1 MRHTIRLFA
10 RTPVS
15 TIAAVVTLALAIGAS
30 TLVFS
35 VVDGVLLREL
45 PYHDPS
51 RLVAI
56 WEANLPRGTTENV
69 VSPANFLFWRD
80 LNHSF
85 SQMAAV
91 SMTFKTTVT
100 AGRAAPEELPLQ
112 VVSAGL
118 FPMLGI
124 KPAVGR
130 VFTDAEDRPRSRVV
144 VVSHRYWRTRLGGA
158 FNAIGQSIRLGGD
171 PHVILG
177 VMPAG
182 FSVLD
187 ADVDL
192 WLPTGFTEEARTPR
206 GRWHAVVARLR
217 DDATLPSAQSD
228 MTTVAASLTRR
239 FPDFD
244 TGWTARVVP
253 LHAQVTGR
261 IAPALKLLGGAVL
274 CVLLIGCANVA
285 NLLLARGSAR
295 RRELAVRAA
304 LGASRA
310 RLVRQ
315 LLGECLALSLA
326 AGLAGWG
333 LAAGGLRFIRAF
345 VADADVIPR
354 LGEVSLDLRVVGFAV
369 IASAGAALLAGLLP
383 AVSASRLAL
392 VDALKDGS
400 RGHTSASGARLRP
413 LLVALEVALAVM
425 LLSGAGLLVRSLSR
439 LIDVDPGFTAQG
451 VATMPVSLSGPRY
464 EAPAARITF
473 FKRLTERVAAL
484 PGVESAGAISF
495 IPMVGLGSATGFE
508 VVGRSKPALG
518 QEPVADVRIVS
529 GDYFEAMRIPL
540 RKGRLF
546 QATDS
551 GDRAHV
557 IIINQAL
564 ADEVFPGQDP
574 LGHELVLQWEDTI
587 PDRIVGV
594 VGNVLHRGLDSKARP
609 MTYWP
614 QERFANGYMTLT
626 VKTQEPAPA
635 IAPLLARTL
644 RQLDPEVAQTPV
656 RPMADLLAATVAT
669 RRLVMTL
676 IGVFAGLAL
685 VLAALGIYS
694 VVTCVVAERRGELA
708 IRLALGAQ
716 PRGIVWLVVGEAL
729 ITTAV
734 GALGGLTVAL
744 ALGRLV
750 RSLLFQV
757 TPTDPIALAIP
768 IGLLLAVGI
777 VASWAPGRTASRVDP
792 MDALRAD

>member
-10 RTPVS
+10 RTPAS
-15 TIAAVVTLALAIGAS
+15 TVTAVATLALAIGAS

-35 VVDGVLLREL
+35 VLDGVLIRDL
-45 PYHDPS
+45 PYRDPE
-51 RLVAI
+51 RLVVV
-56 WEANLPRGTTENV
+56 WEANPRLGAMENV
-69 VSPANFLFWRD
+69 VAPANFLFWRD
-80 LNHSF
+80 LNRSF

-91 SMTFKTTVT
+91 SPTFQTTV
-100 AGRAAPEELPLQ
+100 AHGRAAAEELPLQ
-112 VVSAGL
+112 VVSARL
-118 FPMLGI
+118 FPMLDA
-124 KPAVGR
+124 KPAIGR
-130 VFTDAEDRPRSRVV
+130 VFTEEEERPNSHVV
-144 VVSHRYWRTRLGGA
+144 VVSHRFWRTRLGGSVR
-158 FNAIGQSIRLGGD
+158 AIGQTIRMGGE
-171 PHVILG
+171 PVVVLG

-182 FSVLD
+182 FAVLD
-187 ADVDL
+187 PDVDL
-192 WLPTGFTEEARTPR
+192 WVPIGLTEEHRTPR
-206 GRWHAVVARLR
+206 GRWLRVVARLR
-217 DDATLPSAQSD
+217 DGATVASAQSD
-228 MTTVAASLTRR
+228 MTNVAAALTRR
-239 FPDFD
+239 FPAFN
-244 TGWTARVVP
+244 TGWSARVVP
-253 LHAQVTGR
+253 MHAQVTGR

-304 LGASRA
+304 LGAGRA

-326 AGLAGWG
+326 AGFAGWG
-333 LAAGGLRFIRAF
+333 LATGGLRFIRAF

-413 LLVALEVALAVM
+413 LLVALEVALAVV
-425 LLSGAGLLVRSLSR
+425 LLSGAGLLMRSLSR

-464 EAPAARITF
+464 EAPAARITY
-473 FKRLTERVAAL
+473 FKRLIERVAAL
-484 PGVESAGAISF
+484 PGVESAGGISH
-495 IPMVGLGSATGFE
+495 IPMVGLGAATGFE
-508 VVGRSKPALG
+508 VVGRPKPAAG
-518 QEPVADVRIVS
+518 QEPVADVRIVV
-529 GDYFEAMRIPL
+529 GDYFKAMRIPL
-540 RKGRLF
+540 LKGRRF
-546 QATDS
+546 QAADS

-614 QERFANGYMTLT
+614 QERFANGFMTLT

-669 RRLVMTL
+669 KRLVMTL

-716 PRGIVWLVVGEAL
+716 PRGVIRLVVMESL
-729 ITTAV
+729 VTTAV
-734 GALGGLTVAL
+734 GAACGLAVAL
-744 ALGRLV
+744 ALGRVV
-750 RSLLFQV
+750 RSLLFEV
-757 TPTDPIALAIP
+757 APTDPIALATP
-768 IGLLLAVGI
+768 VVLLLLVGI